1 VEDRAR
7 TGEILASKYRLDEE
21 LGRGGMGAVYRAFHL
36 GVHKQFAIKVL
47 NAEVAGKKS
56 IAARLVLEAQAA
68 GRIGHSGI
76 LEVYDVGE
84 DDDGR
89 PFLVMELLRGET
101 LASLIARGPVD
112 VDVACWI
119 AAQVLD
125 VLDAAHR
132 AGVVH
137 RDVKPQNVF
146 LVAPS
151 AEAGA
156 GPRTVKL
163 LDFGI
168 AKFHLDDATGITRSG
183 EVMGSPLY
191 MAPEQARGEVEV
203 DARVDVWSVG
213 AMLFEM
219 LTGKPA
225 HLGPSVIAVLAK
237 ILTETAPV
245 PSSKRP
251 SVPREI
257 DAVVQRALVI
267 ERDDRYASSR
277 EMLDALAE
285 ARAKCGWTDTAP
297 SFEAVPP
304 RATVAVPPAR
314 EQTPVSARRVAKG
327 DRVSKEPAMES
338 AVTAGTMTTPRS
350 RLVGIVIA
358 ATTLVLGALLPWLVW
373 GWGLGHGE
381 TAAGARPTPSAIA
394 NAESDADTTAKNALA
409 SAASVTTTTD
419 AGAPGSLDDAA
430 VVGAASASAVSASAV
445 SASAVSAS
453 AVSASAVSASAV
465 SASAVSASAVSA
477 SATRVSPVTSVARA
491 PRGAVSAADS
501 KPSCEAG
508 EVLSFGH
515 CCPRGHIWQSGRCE
529 RPLATS
535 F

>member
-1 VEDRAR
+1 VGDSTR
-7 TGEILASKYRLDEE
+7 TGEILASKYRLEEE
-21 LGRGGMGAVYRAFHL
+21 LGRGGMGAVYRAFHV
-36 GVHKQFAIKVL
+36 GVHKQFAVKVL
-47 NAEVAGKKS
+47 TAEVAGKKS

-68 GRIGHSGI
+68 GRIGHPGI

-101 LASLIARGPVD
+101 LASLVARGPLD

-119 AAQVLD
+119 AAQVLE

-151 AEAGA
+151 DDAGA

-183 EVMGSPLY
+183 EVIGSPLY
-191 MAPEQARGEVEV
+191 MAPEQARGEVEI

-225 HLGPSVIAVLAK
+225 HLGPSAIAVLAK
-237 ILTETAPV
+237 ILTETAPS
-245 PSSKRP
+245 PSSRRP

-257 DAVVQRALVI
+257 DAIVQRALVI
-267 ERDDRYASSR
+267 ERDDRYDAAR
-277 EMLDALAE
+277 AMLDALAS
-285 ARAKCGWTDTAP
+285 ARTTCGWSNAAP
-297 SFEAVPP
+297 SFEAAPRRAAVASPATAPAQPDRPP
-304 RATVAVPPAR
+304 R
-314 EQTPVSARRVAKG
+314 EKTPVSGRRES
-327 DRVSKEPAMES
+327 REPAMES
-338 AVTAGTMTTPRS
+338 AVTAAPATTATTRS
-350 RLVGIVIA
+350 RRAGIVIA

-373 GWGLGHGE
+373 GWGLGRGE
-381 TAAGARPTPSAIA
+381 VIAAKGGVEKGSASA
-394 NAESDADTTAKNALA
+394 NADAN
-409 SAASVTTTTD
+409 
-419 AGAPGSLDDAA
+419 
-430 VVGAASASAVSASAV
+430 ASASANAKADADAGIRAEVSGAADAAS
-445 SASAVSAS
+445 SANDAGK
-453 AVSASAVSASAV
+453 
-465 SASAVSASAVSA
+465 
-477 SATRVSPVTSVARA
+477 VTVVVRA
-491 PRGAVSAADS
+491 PRAAVVAGDS

-508 EVLSFGH
+508 EVVSFGH